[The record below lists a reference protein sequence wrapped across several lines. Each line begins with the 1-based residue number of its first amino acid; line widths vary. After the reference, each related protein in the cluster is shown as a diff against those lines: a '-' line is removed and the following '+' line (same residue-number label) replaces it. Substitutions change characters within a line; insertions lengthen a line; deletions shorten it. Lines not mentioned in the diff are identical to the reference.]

1 MQARNKWMVVGG
13 VLLAMLVAAWLA
25 LVWLLPSDEEL
36 AAKASVELEAR
47 LGVPVTVGAL
57 AWRLFPVPSVVV
69 RDVATRQTP
78 AITIKKLTVHPSLPA
93 LIDGRLQLDSADLD
107 GAVLPQLSLRALDKG
122 PGVAQANPDATVLGR
137 LVFRDVTW
145 ISRRSMAVVF
155 DGEVEFDPAW
165 RPRQAQLRRPGVQ
178 PVTDLRLTRQGRE
191 DRWTTEIRVGGGSAD
206 GEVEI
211 KTREKGRLRLEGTL
225 KPQGVE
231 VASAMAAFNRN
242 SVISGQAS
250 GDTSLLADGDTVGEL
265 AQSLHTKTIFS
276 MRGATL
282 LRFDLDKAVRSVG
295 REYAGQTPLDTV
307 TGQMD
312 TQNTPQGIVVT
323 YTGVKA
329 TSGALTASGQARIAN
344 RQIESEFAV
353 DLVDGVVGVPLKVSG
368 PFENVKVSAP
378 AGAVAGAVVGTAV
391 LPGIGTAIGARI
403 GATLGKI
410 FGAEPEPIKGAAP
423 PPKKASP

>member
-1 MQARNKWMVVGG
+1 MQARNKWMVAGG
-13 VLLAMLVAAWLA
+13 VLLALLVAAWLA

-57 AWRLFPVPSVVV
+57 GWRLFPVPVVVV

-93 LIDGRLQLDSADLD
+93 LIDGRLQFDSADLD

-145 ISRRSMAVVF
+145 ISRRGMAVVF
-155 DGEVEFDPAW
+155 DGEVDFDPAW

-178 PVTDLRLTRQGRE
+178 PVTDLRLTRQGQE
-191 DRWTTEIRVGGGSAD
+191 DRWTTEIRVGGGTAD

-231 VASAMAAFNRN
+231 VANAMAAFNRN

-312 TQNTPQGIVVT
+312 TQNTPQGMVVT

-344 RQIESEFAV
+344 RQIDSEFAV

-410 FGAEPEPIKGAAP
+410 FGAEPDPIKGAAP